1 VNAAL
6 LLIGSGCLVCLLPV
20 ALYLLFLA
28 FLNKRPHPTLLSGR
42 WDLTCLLL
50 GLSGFIL
57 VGGPVLLSA
66 FDSSLRGYFFEGSF
80 GHVRQTLHADVTLW
94 SFLAGA
100 YVAIL
105 AATIFLLMRI
115 RGRVTVIYNL
125 APEEAESLL
134 ASVLERLRLP
144 WRKRSGVFEVG
155 SLPNDGAEAIEKIL
169 PPAAGETP
177 LRFSSLLEVSR
188 FPAMHHVSL
197 RWSEEEPEVRRAVEL
212 ELERTLPNIAS
223 PPNPAGGWFITAS
236 VALFL
241 VMFICMGFLIFS
253 MMFTS
258 NPP

>member
-6 LLIGSGCLVCLLPV
+6 LLIGSGCLVCLLPL

-66 FDSSLRGYFFEGSF
+66 FDSSLRSYFFGGSF
-80 GHVRQTLHADVTLW
+80 GHLQQTLHADATLW

-100 YVAIL
+100 YVAL
-105 AATIFLLMRI
+105 LTATIVLLMRAC
-115 RGRVTVIYNL
+115 GRVTVIYNV
-125 APEEAESLL
+125 APEETEPLL
-134 ASVLERLRLP
+134 ASVLQRLRLP

-155 SLPNDGAEAIEKIL
+155 SLPNDGAEPAEKIVSPTTAEIPFRL
-169 PPAAGETP
+169 
-177 LRFSSLLEVSR
+177 SSLLEVNR